1 MKFNN
6 ILQEQ
11 IRIKNKLLLENVSRD
26 LLPQQRYIVEGIYNE
41 LMPLIEA
48 TISADKIKDLFGEI
62 EKQSIAGGNSRTL
75 AGGAVDVVKKANEII
90 NNTGKWIQNTTPVKN
105 FDQKFE
111 DLKTKAS
118 EKFPDLS
125 EKLSSLGDW
134 AKENPGK
141 TAAVIGVLTAVA
153 SLAGGPV
160 GGAIAGQ
167 VLRGTVELLKGEKL
181 STAVGKGLKTAA
193 IGWLAGM
200 TMDAVG
206 DMISDV
212 YSQFNPIP
220 IDATNRYWEINVGNG
235 MPDIYQEAAFYGSK
249 EEYAAF
255 KDIWADA
262 VKEWQNGDFDAAVE
276 AFETARDFA
285 ETATANTLNKIA
297 LDGDPQEKMELLG
310 KALDGLTAA
319 AQGAAAGATAY
330 DKQGNPVGGQQDD
343 KSKAPAKESF
353 YLQTRPLSEGQV
365 YILFDHCQDLSRV
378 EYIAEGPMDM
388 LKKGAAAVGKGLSW
402 AGKQATE
409 KITSAKLLASWKLE
423 GSPTDSAELAEFL
436 KGQGVED
443 AVIAAS
449 YETMSLPAPGTG
461 SEQKKEPT
469 LAAAEFK
476 PGQAV
481 TYTNAKGETKQATVV
496 KQLDTVD
503 AQGDPQI
510 QLKAGAATFAVD
522 KDRIQ
527 AAAQSDQPAAGDQY
541 QQAVAMVTKLP
552 TERKARLLKALL
564 KNAGAAGA
572 QTAQA

>member
-11 IRIKNKLLLENVSRD
+11 IRVKNKLLLENVSSD

-41 LMPLIEA
+41 LLPLIEA

-62 EKQSIAGGNSRTL
+62 EQQSIAGGKSRTL
-75 AGGAVDVVKKANEII
+75 VGSAADVAKKANEII
-90 NNTGKWIQNTTPVKN
+90 NNTGKWLQNTTPVKN

-111 DLKTKAS
+111 DLKSKAS

-125 EKLSSLGDW
+125 DKLSSLGDW

-141 TAAVIGVLTAVA
+141 TAAVVGILTAIA

-181 STAVGKGLKTAA
+181 STAIGKGVKTAA
-193 IGWLAGM
+193 FGFIAGKAFEMLGDWLGGLRAEVVM
-200 TMDAVG
+200 RDKFA
-206 DMISDV
+206 DV
-212 YSQFNPIP
+212 SW
-220 IDATNRYWEINVGNG
+220 DATKTVTAPGMEWTRNIQGINVQVL
-235 MPDIYQEAAFYGSK
+235 PDDAQTINFLMDTIGKGGDQAVLAFDKLATIAAEIRTDEYKEFLQSVGAMARDNDSLYQVIQGAKEGLQAASQGAVAASGVAADSKKTANQEAYYVQK
-249 EEYAAF
+249 
-255 KDIWADA
+255 K
-262 VKEWQNGDFDAAVE
+262 
-276 AFETARDFA
+276 
-285 ETATANTLNKIA
+285 
-297 LDGDPQEKMELLG
+297 
-310 KALDGLTAA
+310 
-319 AQGAAAGATAY
+319 
-330 DKQGNPVGGQQDD
+330 
-343 KSKAPAKESF
+343 
-353 YLQTRPLSEGQV
+353 PLSEGQV
-365 YILFDHCQDLSRV
+365 YILFDHIVDYSHIDM
-378 EYIAEGPMDM
+378 IAEGPMDM

-449 YETMSLPAPGTG
+449 YEAMSLPTPGTG

-476 PGQAV
+476 PGQSV

-527 AAAQSDQPAAGDQY
+527 AAAQSDQPAASDQY

-564 KNAGAAGA
+564 KNAGAADT

>member
-141 TAAVIGVLTAVA
+141 TAAVVGILTAIA

-181 STAVGKGLKTAA
+181 STAIGKGVKTAA
-193 IGWLAGM
+193 FGFIAGKAFEMLGDWLGGLRAEVIM
-200 TMDAVG
+200 RDKFA
-206 DMISDV
+206 DV
-212 YSQFNPIP
+212 SW
-220 IDATNRYWEINVGNG
+220 DATKTVTAPGMEWTRQIQGINVQVL
-235 MPDIYQEAAFYGSK
+235 PDDAQTINFLMDTINKGGDQAVLAFDKLAQLASDIRSDDYK
-249 EEYAAF
+249 ELL
-255 KDIWADA
+255 
-262 VKEWQNGDFDAAVE
+262 QNVGAM
-276 AFETARDFA
+276 ARDNDSLYQVIQGA
-285 ETATANTLNKIA
+285 KEGLQAASQGAVAAGGVAADSKKTAN
-297 LDGDPQEKMELLG
+297 Q
-310 KALDGLTAA
+310 
-319 AQGAAAGATAY
+319 
-330 DKQGNPVGGQQDD
+330 
-343 KSKAPAKESF
+343 ESF

-365 YILFDHCQDLSRV
+365 YILFDHCEDLSRV
-378 EYIAEGPMDM
+378 EYLEEGPMDM

-461 SEQKKEPT
+461 GEQKKEPT
-469 LAAAEFK
+469 LAAEFK

-564 KNAGAAGA
+564 KNTGSAGT